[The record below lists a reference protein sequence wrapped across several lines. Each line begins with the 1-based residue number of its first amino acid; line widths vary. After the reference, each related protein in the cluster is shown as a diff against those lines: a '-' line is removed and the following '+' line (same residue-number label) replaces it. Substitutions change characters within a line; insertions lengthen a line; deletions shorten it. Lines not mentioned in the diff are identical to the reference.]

1 MLLPSLPSPTAKER
15 AKLIW
20 GLWPQ
25 ISICEAGNPSID
37 IQMET
42 VNELLSNCGP
52 CESGVGLVSLLDQ
65 LSLRSQRK
73 GTSTG
78 ENNGKLYWHKS
89 QGLKWGKAKLEV
101 YREKTN

>member
-1 MLLPSLPSPTAKER
+1 MNYSPTVA
-15 AKLIW
+15 L
-20 GLWPQ
+20 
-25 ISICEAGNPSID
+25 
-37 IQMET
+37 
-42 VNELLSNCGP
+42 V
-52 CESGVGLVSLLDQ
+52 ESGVGLVSLLDQ

-101 YREKTN
+101 YREKKIKIKSSNNH